1 MGCMTP
7 APHGYRTVQIAEPRR
22 EEVLAV
28 DRIAFAM
35 TADPEVDELV
45 PLTLDWDRTMAVEA
59 ADGVHAG
66 LLAGVHASYPFTLPV
81 PGGATACSGLTWVG
95 VRPDH
100 RRRGI
105 LSSMIATHFDRSIAR
120 GEPVSALFAAEA
132 GIYGRF
138 GYGEAADN
146 VRLTIP
152 RGATLRD
159 VPGTAAL
166 DLRLEAADA
175 DRHSD
180 LIHTLHAAGG
190 AGRPGW
196 IERTTTLLRVR
207 HLADP
212 RPWREGAEPL
222 QIAVV
227 RDGGAGGAAGT
238 VRGYALFR
246 RKSDWSSTG
255 PTGTVRVAELV
266 SIDPA
271 ATHRLWSFLLDLD
284 LMSTVETPM
293 LAADDALL
301 SLLVDPRGAAAR
313 VSDNVWIRLLD
324 VPAALAARRY
334 AAAADVVLEVTDA
347 LVPSNTGRWRV
358 RTGPTVPDG
367 AFGYP
372 ATVTATQDAPDLT
385 LDVRELGAAYLG
397 GRSLT
402 ALASAGLVVEH
413 RTGALL
419 RASNA
424 FGWPVAPL
432 CSWIF

>member
-1 MGCMTP
+1 MSL
-7 APHGYRTVQIAEPRR
+7 APHGYRTVQLTESRR

-28 DRIAFAM
+28 DRIAFAFS
-35 TADPEVDELV
+35 ADPEVDELV
-45 PLTLDWDRTMAVEA
+45 PLTLDWNRTMAV
-59 ADGVHAG
+59 ADADG

-81 PGGATACSGLTWVG
+81 PGGSTSCSGLTWVG

-105 LSSMIATHFDRSIAR
+105 LTSMIATHVDRSIAR

-138 GYGEAADN
+138 GYGRAADN

-152 RGATLRD
+152 RGAALRD
-159 VPGTAAL
+159 VPGSAAL
-166 DLRLEAADA
+166 ELRLEGADA

-180 LIHTLHAAGG
+180 LIHTVHAAAG

-196 IERTTTLLRVR
+196 IERTTPLLRVR

-212 RPWREGAEPL
+212 RPWREGAEAL

-227 RDGGAGGAAGT
+227 REPGAGAEAGA

-246 RKSDWSSTG
+246 RKSDWASTG
-255 PTGTVRVAELV
+255 PTGTVRVWEVAA
-266 SIDPA
+266 IDPA

-293 LAADDALL
+293 LATDDPLL
-301 SLLVDPRGAAAR
+301 NLLVDPRGASAR
-313 VSDNVWIRLLD
+313 VSDNVWVRLLD
-324 VPAALAARRY
+324 VPVALAARRY
-334 AAAADVVLEVTDA
+334 AAPADVVLEVTDA
-347 LVPSNTGRWRV
+347 LVQANAGRWRV
-358 RTGPTVPDG
+358 RTGAQPAD
-367 AFGYP
+367 AFGYQ
-372 ATVTATQDAPDLT
+372 ATVTATQDAADLSV
-385 LDVRELGAAYLG
+385 DVRELGAIYLG

-402 ALASAGLVVEH
+402 ELASAGLVVEH
-413 RTGALL
+413 RAGAVP
-419 RASNA
+419 RASTA

-432 CSWIF
+432 CSWVF